1 MDIRLDELQTAVHTL
16 RAAPAA
22 ALVTRVRSDT
32 RCRVLFWHAIRQPH
46 RLPLS
51 ATTTAARHKTDGR
64 RLEAHANMLDELQM
78 QFAGAELG
86 DVAMEEHPR
95 VFCFSMRATICAD
108 FHAAATTT
116 AVRH

>member
-1 MDIRLDELQTAVHTL
+1 MDIWLDELQTAVHTL

-64 RLEAHANMLDELQM
+64 RLEVVLEDEHENCKKQIMLRSQTGRWVGVAQTSSRLVGLGW
-78 QFAGAELG
+78 AGLG
-86 DVAMEEHPR
+86 
-95 VFCFSMRATICAD
+95 
-108 FHAAATTT
+108 
-116 AVRH
+116 